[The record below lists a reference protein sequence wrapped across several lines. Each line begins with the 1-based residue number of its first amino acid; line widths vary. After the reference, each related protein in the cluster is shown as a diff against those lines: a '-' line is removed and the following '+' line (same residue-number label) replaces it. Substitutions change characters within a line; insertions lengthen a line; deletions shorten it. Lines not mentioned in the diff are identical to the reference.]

1 MVHFGEFLKSEV
13 CGQTV
18 LPDRSLLIEQK
29 LVENAKI
36 QMSNFQTMCD
46 WVLKKRSWKCH
57 EWRKNTE
64 ATRWEMKIT
73 IFPRVFGLV
82 RKCPVQCPFDEM
94 LMPGHDGLVVCRP
107 KTILRIGDPKCRWKN
122 GNIHR
127 VRLFLDDT
135 FVALHNRNLVDN
147 VPCLSR
153 HV

>member
-1 MVHFGEFLKSEV
+1 
-13 CGQTV
+13 
-18 LPDRSLLIEQK
+18 
-29 LVENAKI
+29 
-36 QMSNFQTMCD
+36 
-46 WVLKKRSWKCH
+46 
-57 EWRKNTE
+57 
-64 ATRWEMKIT
+64 MKIT

-94 LMPGHDGLVVCRP
+94 LMLGHDGLVVCRP
-107 KTILRIGDPKCRWKN
+107 KTILRIGDPKCGWKN

-127 VRLFLDDT
+127 VRLFLDT